1 MDESLILAVD
11 LGTTNCK
18 TILLNAQCRI
28 VSKHVVEYPVS
39 VPRPGWAEQQPEAWW
54 EAVAASIRRVAAE
67 VEPARIRMIGLSGQ
81 MHGLVALDAH
91 DRVVRPAILW
101 NDQRSAP
108 QCEQIYAR
116 VGGREGLRA
125 YTSNPMLPGY
135 TGGKILWLREH
146 EPQSYAAIATVLLPK
161 DYIRQRMTGV
171 RATDVSDASGTGLFD
186 VANRRW
192 AVDLLELLELPA
204 AWFPTVH
211 ESVEVVGALQNAVA
225 AELNLPAGIPVVAG
239 GGDAVMQTVGS
250 GAVTSDVAL
259 IVIGTGGNVTV
270 SLPRPIE
277 NPGSTL
283 QLFCHVTPGQWV
295 AMGVTLSAGA
305 SLKWYRDTLGGLEAL
320 LARELHRDVY
330 TLLSQEA
337 AQAPA
342 GSNGLLFLPYLQG
355 ERCPHVDVDARGV
368 FVGMG
373 LATGKAEIVRSI
385 MEGVTYSLRDVLEVI
400 EAAGV
405 RPSIVRSS
413 GGGSSSELWRQI
425 QADVFGRDVTTLDH
439 SEDAGALGAAI
450 IAGVAADLWPSAEA
464 AVALLPARTH
474 DHPNPSAT
482 ATYERLFG
490 IYRSLYPALKPAFG
504 ELAAAVAAPAV
515 A

>member
-1 MDESLILAVD
+1 MDEPLILAID

-18 TILLNAQCRI
+18 TVLLDAQCRI
-28 VSKHVVEYPVS
+28 VKKHVVEYPVS
-39 VPRPGWAEQQPEAWW
+39 VPRPGWAEQQPETWW

-67 VEPARIRMIGLSGQ
+67 VDPAAIQMIGLSGQ
-81 MHGLVALDAH
+81 MHGLVALDARS
-91 DRVVRPAILW
+91 RVVRPAILW

-108 QCEQIYAR
+108 QCDAIYAR
-116 VGGREGLRA
+116 VGGRDGLRA
-125 YTSNPMLPGY
+125 HTSNPMLPGY

-146 EPQSYAAIATVLLPK
+146 EPEAYAGIATILLPK
-161 DYIRQRMTGV
+161 DYIRYRLTGV

-186 VANRRW
+186 VRNRQW
-192 AVDLLELLELPA
+192 AYPLLDTLNLPA
-204 AWFPTVH
+204 AWFPAVH
-211 ESVEVVGALQNAVA
+211 ESVEVVGTLEPAVA
-225 AELNLPAGIPVVAG
+225 AELNLPAGIPVIAG

-283 QLFCHVTPGQWV
+283 QVFCHVTPGQWV
-295 AMGVTLSAGA
+295 AMGVTLSAGI
-305 SLKWYRDTLGGLEAL
+305 SLKWYRDTLGGLEAQR
-320 LARELHRDVY
+320 ARELRRDVY
-330 TLLSQEA
+330 SLLSQEA
-337 AQAPA
+337 ALAPPGA
-342 GSNGLLFLPYLQG
+342 NGLLFLPYLQG

-368 FVGMG
+368 FVG
-373 LATGKAEIVRSI
+373 LSLSTSKAELVRSI
-385 MEGVTYSLRDVLEVI
+385 LEGVTYSLRDVLEVI

-405 RPSIVRSS
+405 QPSLVRAS

-425 QADVFGRDVTTLDH
+425 QANVFGREVTTLEH
-439 SEDAGALGAAI
+439 SEDAGALGAGI
-450 IAGVAADLWPSAEA
+450 IAGVAAGLWPSAEA

-474 DHPNPSAT
+474 DFPDART
-482 ATYERLFG
+482 VATYERLFG
-490 IYRSLYPALKPAFG
+490 IYQSLYPALSPTF
-504 ELAAAVAAPAV
+504 LALATAAPSPAT